1 MERRFGVIA
10 LALGACVALTPV
22 AAAETRALVV
32 GVSGYPALAEA
43 IRLTG
48 PRNDSREFANTLV
61 RLGVPAK
68 NVTVLADG
76 VRDLA
81 EGIATPGDG
90 TKAAILAG
98 LDRLA
103 EESRAGDLVV
113 FYFSGH
119 GSQQPDL
126 DGDEQG
132 GADEIVLPY
141 DVGKWGKDGVENALV
156 DDELRARIGRILDR
170 GADFFGVID
179 ACHSATGFRDLPGSD
194 ARSRKVDPADLGVP
208 AFTAAETRHVL
219 WRDTGATG
227 KRGRA
232 AFFYAAQESEEALE
246 KVPPN
251 GEEGQNFGVF
261 TYNLVRRMNETPNLT
276 YRNLHQAVMAD
287 IKRNTLM
294 STQTPEIEGDLID
307 EPVLQLSQAPA
318 QRQWRIFNGKLQGGR
333 LDGIAPGTVVA
344 LVADPAA
351 AEDAVLAHGL
361 VTEAGATKSVVT
373 PTTYPC
379 AETRDDG
386 TCATVPDEEAFKKGR
401 FARVV
406 ESGVDFSITLSEPV
420 RLDPDDGHDYSATV
434 AAFRTAVGS
443 EPLRART
450 AVRSS
455 GYDVA
460 VGLVDGKLAFA
471 SSAGAIDANGPGSSP
486 RLTLPDDPAAAEA
499 EVAAALGRIGRVL
512 ALQRLGDAVEG
523 AGRTGLST
531 ELRVAK
537 AGSGALR
544 DGACSEDPADYE
556 PEAKVGDAPRFGE
569 CDIVSVVM
577 NNGGSKPLDVTVL
590 LAGADFSITPVWP
603 QDGASSRILQSES
616 KTAPILQMAP
626 NAPVAADE
634 RLIFVAVP
642 GVGRANVVFD
652 NLEQEGLR
660 AAPDDPPAVAAVR
673 DLLSAGLNDTSRAA
687 VSAPAAIE
695 EELSISVAPF
705 HVEKGSGG

>member
-1 MERRFGVIA
+1 MERRFGVVA
-10 LALGACVALTPV
+10 LALGAAVALTPV

-61 RLGVPAK
+61 RLGVPAA

-76 VRDLA
+76 VRDLSQ
-81 EGIATPGDG
+81 GIAAPGPG

-103 EESRAGDLVV
+103 AESGAGDLAV

-156 DDELRARIGRILDR
+156 DDELRARIDRILDT

-194 ARSRKVDPADLGVP
+194 ARSRQVDPAELGVP
-208 AFTAAETRHVL
+208 AFTAAEARHVL
-219 WRDTGATG
+219 SRDPAKSAG
-227 KRGRA
+227 RGRA

-251 GEEGQNFGVF
+251 GEDGQNFGVF

-276 YRNLHQAVMAD
+276 YRTLHQAVMAD
-287 IKRNTLM
+287 IKRNTLL
-294 STQTPEIEGDLID
+294 STQTPEIEGELID
-307 EPVLQLSQAPA
+307 EPVLQLSGPPA
-318 QRQWRIFNGKLQGGR
+318 RRQWRIFNGKLQAGR
-333 LDGIAPGTVVA
+333 LDGVAPGAIVA
-344 LVADPAA
+344 LVDDPAA
-351 AEDAVLAHGL
+351 ADDAVLAYGV
-361 VTEAGATKSVVT
+361 VTEAGATKSLAT
-373 PTTYPC
+373 PTAYPC
-379 AETRDDG
+379 AAAAGDASCT
-386 TCATVPDEEAFKKGR
+386 AAADEQAFKKGR
-401 FARVV
+401 FARIV
-406 ESGVDFSITLSEPV
+406 EAGVDFSVVLSEPV
-420 RLDPDDGHDYSATV
+420 RLDPADGHDYAAAV
-434 AAFRTAVGS
+434 AALRAAVAS

-450 AVRSS
+450 SIRSS
-455 GYDVA
+455 GYDIGVA
-460 VGLVDGKLAFA
+460 LVDGKLAFA
-471 SSAGAIDANGPGSSP
+471 ASAGAVDAQGPGSSP
-486 RLTLPDDPAAAEA
+486 RLTLPDDPAAAAATVAEA
-499 EVAAALGRIGRVL
+499 VGRIGRVL

-523 AGRTGLST
+523 AARTGLST

-537 AGSGALR
+537 AKPAALR
-544 DGACSEDPADYE
+544 DGACSEDEADYE
-556 PEAKVGDAPRFGE
+556 PEQAVGDAPRFGE
-569 CDIVSVVM
+569 CDIVSVAM
-577 NNGGSKPLDVTVL
+577 KNGGAKPLDVTVL
-590 LAGADFSITPVWP
+590 LAGADFAITPVWP
-603 QDGASSRILQSES
+603 QDGASSRILAAEA

-626 NAPVAADE
+626 GAAAASDE

-673 DLLSAGLNDTSRAA
+673 DLLAAGLGDMSRATT
-687 VSAPAAIE
+687 SAPAAIE
-695 EELSISVAPF
+695 EELSISVRPF